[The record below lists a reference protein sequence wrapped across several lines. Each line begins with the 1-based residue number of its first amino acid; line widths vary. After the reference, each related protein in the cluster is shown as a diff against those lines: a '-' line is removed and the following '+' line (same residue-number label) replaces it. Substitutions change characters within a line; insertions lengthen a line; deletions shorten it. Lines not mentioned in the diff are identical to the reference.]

1 MREKTKIGTQEEKLC
16 VYNIITFVVQ
26 NNSALGFIKI
36 SVNQNE
42 KSLLKLRCFCGSVVN
57 GKLY

>member
-1 MREKTKIGTQEEKLC
+1 MREKTEIGTQEEKLW
-16 VYNIITFVVQ
+16 VYNIISFVVQ
-26 NNSALGFIKI
+26 NNSALGFTKI

-42 KSLLKLRCFCGSVVN
+42 KSLSELRCFCGSVVN